1 MPLFSHRKKAR
12 PMEPRFAVADL
23 GGGEAEITL
32 YGDVIEEAPRD
43 WLTGERA
50 DGVYISAEDFNA
62 KVSEVKDAEHITVRL
77 NSCGGDLYTGIA
89 IHNTLR
95 AMPARVTVR
104 IDGIAASAASVIAC
118 AGDEVIAMPGS
129 MLMVHAGMLGLFG
142 FYTPSDLETM
152 AASMEAGVSA
162 MTNIYAAKTG
172 QTPEQVREWVDA
184 ETWFVGQ
191 EIVDAGFADA
201 LDSDPADAPESEEPE
216 DETEDGHLMVAG
228 IAHDVSRY
236 RNVPTRAARIA
247 AMAASVPTP
256 TEVEGA
262 KEETPD
268 APAPESIQTEPHEAA
283 LERGETPPMDVT
295 ELKAAHPDLVAEV
308 VAEAAKAE
316 RDRIAAID
324 GIAHGIPQAMVE
336 DAKYAH
342 PMSAEQLAYAAMRA
356 DAERREQYLA
366 ATEEDGKESG
376 ADGVEATPADPSDEE
391 DIQKQEEERARGEVA
406 AAAKVYASVMKG
418 GR

>member
-1 MPLFSHRKKAR
+1 MPLFSHKA
-12 PMEPRFAVADL
+12 EPAKPTAPHFAIADL
-23 GGGEAEITL
+23 GGGEAEITM
-32 YGDVIEEAPRD
+32 YGDVTSEAPRNL
-43 WLTGERA
+43 LTGQPDEG
-50 DGVYISAEDFNA
+50 DYITAEDFNRRLA
-62 KVSEVKDAEHITVRL
+62 GLGDVRHLTVRL
-77 NSCGGDLYTGIA
+77 NSLGGDLYTALA
-89 IHNTLR
+89 IERSLR
-95 AMPARVTVR
+95 AMPAEVTVR
-104 IDGIAASAASVIAC
+104 VDGIAASAASVIAC
-118 AGDEVIAMPGS
+118 AGDEVVVGPGS
-129 MLMVHAGMLGLFG
+129 MFMVHAGQLGLSG
-142 FYTPSDLETM
+142 YYSVAELEALTARM
-152 AASMEAGVSA
+152 QSGIAAMCNV
-162 MTNIYAAKTG
+162 YAEKTG
-172 QTPEQVREWVDA
+172 QSLEQVRQWVDA

-191 EIVDAGFADA
+191 EIVDAGFADR
-201 LDSDPADAPESEEPE
+201 LDAAEADEEPT
-216 DETEDGHLMVAG
+216 DETEDGLLMVAG
-228 IAHDVSRY
+228 VAHDVSQLEH
-236 RNVPTRAARIA
+236 VPTRAARIA

-262 KEETPD
+262 KTETPD
-268 APAPESIQTEPHEAA
+268 APAPEFIQTEPHEAA
-283 LERGETPPMDVT
+283 LERGETPHMDVT

-376 ADGVEATPADPSDEE
+376 ADGVEAAPADPSDEE
-391 DIQKQEEERARGEVA
+391 DIRKQEEERAKGDVA
-406 AAAKVYASVMKG
+406 AAAKVFASIRKG